1 MNSNFNYIDTSKLL
15 GCSKT
20 IIAIVLNY
28 INILNT
34 LWTVISRVT
43 FRQDITEA
51 LLRTVETWST
61 RLTDRLTG
69 VRLVG
74 PQLT

>member
-1 MNSNFNYIDTSKLL
+1 MFKVFIYVMQIT
-15 GCSKT
+15 
-20 IIAIVLNY
+20 
-28 INILNT
+28 NT
-34 LWTVISRVT
+34 LRTVISRLT

>member
-1 MNSNFNYIDTSKLL
+1 M
-15 GCSKT
+15 
-20 IIAIVLNY
+20 LNALFIY
-28 INILNT
+28 VMQITNT
-34 LWTVISRVT
+34 LWTVISRLT

-61 RLTDRLTG
+61 RLTDRLTRAG
-69 VRLVG
+69 LVG